1 MSVRLL
7 QAMGGASYRV
17 DARLALE
24 HAENGR
30 FEVVDGERLAI
41 SFDSRRPSL
50 LQRKEDQGQLPF

>member
-1 MSVRLL
+1 
-7 QAMGGASYRV
+7 MGGASYRV
-17 DARLALE
+17 DARLALQ